1 LDSCCENVADRAGI
15 LFIVSAP
22 SGAGKGAIIERVM
35 ARDDRMTVSVSA
47 TTRAP
52 RPGEKEG
59 TSYYFLSREEF
70 LRRVSAGEFAE
81 WAEVHEHL
89 YGTLRSELARLRALG
104 RDVFMEVD
112 VQGMFNVKALCP
124 EAVSVFVLPP
134 SMEVLEDRLRKRGMN
149 SDEDMAVRLS
159 NARDEITASSR
170 FDYVIVN
177 DVLDEAVVDMEAIVR
192 AERRRPCR
200 CRTR

>member
-1 LDSCCENVADRAGI
+1 MDSCCKSAVDRAGI
-15 LFIVSAP
+15 LFVVSAP

-59 TSYYFLSREEF
+59 VSYYFLSREEF

-89 YGTLRSELARLRALG
+89 YGTLRSDLTRLRALG

-134 SMEVLEDRLRKRGMN
+134 SMKALEDRLRKRGMN
-149 SDEDMAVRLS
+149 SDEDIAVRLS
-159 NARDEITASSR
+159 NARDEIAASSR

-177 DVLDEAVVDMEAIVR
+177 DVLSEAVADMEAIVR

-200 CRTR
+200 CRVY